1 MENGRRPGFTV
12 ATYSSNVSAAYAQG
26 SYIRLHVAL
35 QNIGLESISWVH
47 FPAQTERL
55 VSRGLMEKKC
65 VEGGEH
71 GGIFAFD
78 ATLAI
83 MLRSCQKYVAICQTY
98 FGCSLPDHF
107 RQRRETDIA
116 NQKQQK
122 QRPEQWNRQTFNTQ
136 KDKIIV
142 VEIFSCQ
149 VFH

>member
-1 MENGRRPGFTV
+1 MGAGLASPLQHIVVTFFCLRKGIIYTYTCILYSAEYSPWINFLGAFFRPNEALGFLEV
-12 ATYSSNVSAAYAQG
+12 YGKNVQ
-26 SYIRLHVAL
+26 
-35 QNIGLESISWVH
+35 
-47 FPAQTERL
+47 
-55 VSRGLMEKKC
+55 
-65 VEGGEH
+65 

-122 QRPEQWNRQTFNTQ
+122 QRPDQWNRQTFNTQ

-142 VEIFSCQ
+142 VD
-149 VFH
+149 